1 MLAWCSVKSPEETT
15 IQQTQSTVSNTENVT
30 QLTTMIQEENTAVSL
45 PQKGRSIANQD
56 MTQHD
61 LIALL
66 ERETLIGQ
74 MVVGTTDS
82 VVTPSPVTTD
92 FSSPVGTNG
101 ILGVYTFPQSIIEN
115 NPVVKQK
122 LQHFKYLRADV
133 EVRVI
138 VNNSPFMAGC
148 LGLHYAPY
156 LFELESAYQQN
167 VSSMGLTSL
176 PTTMLHTEIA
186 NTMTMTMPFINE
198 RDYYDL
204 TTTQHSFGTT
214 ILTNWGL
221 APAGDETIKVQVFAR
236 FVNVRVSVPTNK
248 VISVVAEGEN
258 EQEGPITQASGMI
271 GKLGALAGASGIP
284 ILSTIGTVTSW
295 VSRAVGAVAGHFGW
309 SKPLNVSHPT
319 HVERTPA
326 KGYTH
331 TIGTDGSVCLGT
343 IPDNAINSQDVNPS
357 NDDEMVISY
366 INSRPNI
373 FQKLTWNK
381 NQLFGKMIGYI
392 FHQPIKNT
400 GFYYGTFD
408 YLASMFQYWRGT
420 IDYHFKFIKTKYHM
434 GRLIFVY
441 YPSGNPSAE
450 LTTEMTTNYTCIV
463 DLNEINADDIGSGE
477 FILSIPYMASV
488 PWTQTDDTVGVIGIY
503 VSTPLAAPTTCA
515 DELTIW
521 VGHSGGDSYELS
533 VPTCAM
539 SIVAE
544 GGDDRANMMGSTT
557 DTPGMQATIQCIGER
572 VDSLRPLVKRFT
584 PNSLNGRTPAI
595 KVGAAEFFPHA
606 VPNND
611 NSMLRQIQRL
621 FRFHAGGHRFKAVS
635 NTGALVQ
642 ANLLDS
648 QARLTGVSH
657 TTMSSIN
664 NFNEVLLPHYSVNRC
679 WATGRDP
686 NAVPEFTTLGMRYD
700 SYSYTGVIET
710 EVSKVAAFPAFGVTS
725 PWAGGDHASFLV
737 TKINSSLDYLW
748 LGKNPSTPTIKQYVV
763 KTSGGDSGQVPFD
776 GLPNANEF
784 INIRLAEENT
794 IPETVESIQLMWVD
808 GPNAGKVFKT
818 FYSTLTDHT
827 TIRKQIATIA
837 KADILDNQL
846 VLDVTWTAPK
856 EQQISLQFTSITCP
870 GYPIQ
875 AFPGTV
881 IPIETGDTIT
891 SLWGGNPLARYDEAK
906 ATTRY
911 SGLAG
916 SVTRTVN
923 PFSTLIAGHDDFNSF
938 FLCNPPLTRNTN
950 SIQ

>member
-1 MLAWCSVKSPEETT
+1 
-15 IQQTQSTVSNTENVT
+15 
-30 QLTTMIQEENTAVSL
+30 
-45 PQKGRSIANQD
+45 
-56 MTQHD
+56 
-61 LIALL
+61 
-66 ERETLIGQ
+66 
-74 MVVGTTDS
+74 
-82 VVTPSPVTTD
+82 
-92 FSSPVGTNG
+92 
-101 ILGVYTFPQSIIEN
+101 
-115 NPVVKQK
+115 
-122 LQHFKYLRADV
+122 
-133 EVRVI
+133 
-138 VNNSPFMAGC
+138 
-148 LGLHYAPY
+148 
-156 LFELESAYQQN
+156 
-167 VSSMGLTSL
+167 
-176 PTTMLHTEIA
+176 
-186 NTMTMTMPFINE
+186 
-198 RDYYDL
+198 
-204 TTTQHSFGTT
+204 
-214 ILTNWGL
+214 
-221 APAGDETIKVQVFAR
+221 
-236 FVNVRVSVPTNK
+236 
-248 VISVVAEGEN
+248 
-258 EQEGPITQASGMI
+258 
-271 GKLGALAGASGIP
+271 
-284 ILSTIGTVTSW
+284 
-295 VSRAVGAVAGHFGW
+295 
-309 SKPLNVSHPT
+309 
-319 HVERTPA
+319 
-326 KGYTH
+326 
-331 TIGTDGSVCLGT
+331 
-343 IPDNAINSQDVNPS
+343 
-357 NDDEMVISY
+357 
-366 INSRPNI
+366 
-373 FQKLTWNK
+373 
-381 NQLFGKMIGYI
+381 
-392 FHQPIKNT
+392 
-400 GFYYGTFD
+400 
-408 YLASMFQYWRGT
+408 
-420 IDYHFKFIKTKYHM
+420 
-434 GRLIFVY
+434 
-441 YPSGNPSAE
+441 
-450 LTTEMTTNYTCIV
+450 
-463 DLNEINADDIGSGE
+463 
-477 FILSIPYMASV
+477 MASV

-515 DELTIW
+515 DELIIW

-710 EVSKVAAFPAFGVTS
+710 EVSKEAVFPAFGVTS

-763 KTSGGDSGQVPFD
+763 KTSGGDSGQVPFE

-837 KADILDNQL
+837 KADILDNNL